1 MRRRVSDSP
10 RYGRPGSVSPVA
22 AARRMVSFS
31 CCYPWPRD
39 LRRLRSLATG
49 SDAAPPRTARRIA
62 KVTGGQILLSLAG
75 MDGEELF
82 DPTLLGTADK
92 VRPAAA
98 AAAAAAVG
106 ACWADLV
113 VQRRGWALDR
123 QACDVP
129 CSVLFLSLFLL
140 YIYLL
145 INPSISHIMYT
156 GV

>member
-1 MRRRVSDSP
+1 M
-10 RYGRPGSVSPVA
+10 
-22 AARRMVSFS
+22 
-31 CCYPWPRD
+31 
-39 LRRLRSLATG
+39 
-49 SDAAPPRTARRIA
+49 
-62 KVTGGQILLSLAG
+62 TGGQILLSLAG

-123 QACDVP
+123 QPCDVP